1 MIEVMGLTI
10 HWYGILI
17 GLGVWLALEIA
28 LRRKKKKAEKKEV
41 EDIFF
46 WVVLAG
52 VIGARIYH
60 VIDFWSRYYSHNPMK
75 VFYIWEGGLG
85 IWGAIGG
92 AMLGSYIYCRWKK
105 ISFVPMMDGLI
116 VGVPLAQAIGRLGNW
131 VNGELVGKNGEPL
144 FAYEAGL
151 NLLLFAILWKVSQ
164 KKTGAGKL
172 TGIYLLGYG
181 FIRILLEGLRP
192 DGIIWKI
199 GGVPTAV
206 IFGVISIVVGLYLT
220 MPKSQN

>member
-1 MIEVMGLTI
+1 MGLTI
-10 HWYGILI
+10 HWYGVLI

-28 LRRKKKKAEKKEV
+28 LRRKKTSTEKKET

-46 WVVLAG
+46 WTVLSG

-92 AMLGSYIYCRWKK
+92 AMLGGYFYCRWKK
-105 ISFVPMMDGLI
+105 ISFVPMMDSLI
-116 VGVPLAQAIGRLGNW
+116 VGVPLAQAIGRIGNW
-131 VNGELVGKNGEPL
+131 VNGELVGKDGEPL
-144 FAYEAGL
+144 FAYEASL
-151 NLLLFAILWKVSQ
+151 NLLLFGLLWKVSQ
-164 KKTGAGKL
+164 KKTETGKL

-181 FIRILLEGLRP
+181 LIRIFLEGRRP
-192 DGIIWKI
+192 SENIWKI
-199 GGVPTAV
+199 GGIPMAI
-206 IFGVISIVVGLYLT
+206 IFGAVAVVIGSRLI
-220 MPKSQN
+220 SQKRS